1 MIIIWSTINIINIV
15 INLVNNNNMVW
26 RARRPLPCALRRL
39 ANFALGHERCAPVHR
54 HHHHVLGLCLSL
66 HRM

>member
-26 RARRPLPCALRRL
+26 RARRPLPCALR
-39 ANFALGHERCAPVHR
+39 
-54 HHHHVLGLCLSL
+54 
-66 HRM
+66 